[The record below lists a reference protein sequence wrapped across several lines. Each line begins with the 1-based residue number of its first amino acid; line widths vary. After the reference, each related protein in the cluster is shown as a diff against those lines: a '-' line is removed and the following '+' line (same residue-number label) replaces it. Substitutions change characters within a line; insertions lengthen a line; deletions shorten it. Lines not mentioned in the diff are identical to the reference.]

1 MALKECLKKEA
12 ANAYELTVSVD
23 GEIFEK
29 AINKVYKKQV
39 KKINIPGFRKGKA
52 PRHIIE
58 RMYGTEVF
66 YDDAMQECYPDAL
79 YEAAKEQ
86 GLEIVAVE
94 KLEAIEAGK
103 DGFTFKTDIIVK
115 PTLTVDGYKGFEI
128 EKKSTEVTDELV
140 YEEIEKVRDR
150 NSRMVTVEDRA
161 AEIGDTVVFDFEGFT
176 DGVPFEGGKAENYS
190 LALGSGNFIPGFEEQ
205 LVGHST
211 GEEFSINVTFPEE
224 YQAEELKGKD
234 AEFKINLPEE
244 YQAEELKGK
253 DAEFKINL
261 HEIKTKEL
269 PEVDDEFVKD
279 VSDKETLDEYKVQL
293 RAEIAKRLADE
304 AEKDVDNQISE
315 KLIALATDEIPEAMY
330 DNQASDMVR
339 DFDMRLRSQGMDL
352 NTYMQYMGTD
362 VNGLKAMYKDEAEKR
377 VKLRLVL
384 EAIAAQ
390 ENIEVTEEVLD
401 AEYGKMAEAYKMDVE
416 KVKAAVPADSLTED
430 LKVQKALEL
439 VKNDSMALVPYVV
452 EQTNRGERSYDI
464 YSRLLN
470 DRIIMLHDEV
480 NSATASVVVAQ
491 LLYLE
496 SQDPTKDISLYINSP
511 GGSVTDGLA
520 IYDTMQYIKC
530 DVSTICMGMAAS
542 MGAFLLSAGTKGKRL
557 ALPNSTIMIHQ
568 PLGGY
573 KGQATDMEIHTR
585 YMLDTKAR
593 LNRILSENTGK
604 PLDVVKAD
612 TERDNFMTA
621 QEALEYGLIDKVID
635 KR

>member
-205 LVGHST
+205 VVGHST
-211 GEEFSINVTFPEE
+211 GEEFSINVTF
-224 YQAEELKGKD
+224 
-234 AEFKINLPEE
+234 PEE

-439 VKNDSMALVPYVV
+439 VKNNAV
-452 EQTNRGERSYDI
+452 
-464 YSRLLN
+464 
-470 DRIIMLHDEV
+470 
-480 NSATASVVVAQ
+480 
-491 LLYLE
+491 
-496 SQDPTKDISLYINSP
+496 
-511 GGSVTDGLA
+511 
-520 IYDTMQYIKC
+520 IK
-530 DVSTICMGMAAS
+530 
-542 MGAFLLSAGTKGKRL
+542 
-557 ALPNSTIMIHQ
+557 
-568 PLGGY
+568 
-573 KGQATDMEIHTR
+573 
-585 YMLDTKAR
+585 
-593 LNRILSENTGK
+593 
-604 PLDVVKAD
+604 
-612 TERDNFMTA
+612 
-621 QEALEYGLIDKVID
+621 
-635 KR
+635 

>member
-140 YEEIEKVRDR
+140 DEEIEKVRDR

-224 YQAEELKGKD
+224 YQAED
-234 AEFKINLPEE
+234 
-244 YQAEELKGK
+244 LKGK

-439 VKNDSMALVPYVV
+439 VKNNAV
-452 EQTNRGERSYDI
+452 
-464 YSRLLN
+464 
-470 DRIIMLHDEV
+470 
-480 NSATASVVVAQ
+480 
-491 LLYLE
+491 
-496 SQDPTKDISLYINSP
+496 
-511 GGSVTDGLA
+511 
-520 IYDTMQYIKC
+520 IK
-530 DVSTICMGMAAS
+530 
-542 MGAFLLSAGTKGKRL
+542 
-557 ALPNSTIMIHQ
+557 
-568 PLGGY
+568 
-573 KGQATDMEIHTR
+573 
-585 YMLDTKAR
+585 
-593 LNRILSENTGK
+593 
-604 PLDVVKAD
+604 
-612 TERDNFMTA
+612 
-621 QEALEYGLIDKVID
+621 
-635 KR
+635 

>member
-1 MALKECLKKEA
+1 MEEFKMALKECLKKEA

-23 GEIFEK
+23 GETFEK

-140 YEEIEKVRDR
+140 DEEIEKVRDR

-211 GEEFSINVTFPEE
+211 GEEFSINVTF
-224 YQAEELKGKD
+224 
-234 AEFKINLPEE
+234 PEE

-439 VKNDSMALVPYVV
+439 VKNNAV
-452 EQTNRGERSYDI
+452 
-464 YSRLLN
+464 
-470 DRIIMLHDEV
+470 
-480 NSATASVVVAQ
+480 
-491 LLYLE
+491 
-496 SQDPTKDISLYINSP
+496 
-511 GGSVTDGLA
+511 
-520 IYDTMQYIKC
+520 IK
-530 DVSTICMGMAAS
+530 
-542 MGAFLLSAGTKGKRL
+542 
-557 ALPNSTIMIHQ
+557 
-568 PLGGY
+568 
-573 KGQATDMEIHTR
+573 
-585 YMLDTKAR
+585 
-593 LNRILSENTGK
+593 
-604 PLDVVKAD
+604 
-612 TERDNFMTA
+612 
-621 QEALEYGLIDKVID
+621 
-635 KR
+635 

>member
-1 MALKECLKKEA
+1 
-12 ANAYELTVSVD
+12 
-23 GEIFEK
+23 
-29 AINKVYKKQV
+29 
-39 KKINIPGFRKGKA
+39 
-52 PRHIIE
+52 
-58 RMYGTEVF
+58 MYGTEVF

-140 YEEIEKVRDR
+140 DEEIEKVRDR

-211 GEEFSINVTFPEE
+211 GEEFSINVTF
-224 YQAEELKGKD
+224 
-234 AEFKINLPEE
+234 PEE

-439 VKNDSMALVPYVV
+439 VKNNAV
-452 EQTNRGERSYDI
+452 
-464 YSRLLN
+464 
-470 DRIIMLHDEV
+470 
-480 NSATASVVVAQ
+480 
-491 LLYLE
+491 
-496 SQDPTKDISLYINSP
+496 
-511 GGSVTDGLA
+511 
-520 IYDTMQYIKC
+520 IK
-530 DVSTICMGMAAS
+530 
-542 MGAFLLSAGTKGKRL
+542 
-557 ALPNSTIMIHQ
+557 
-568 PLGGY
+568 
-573 KGQATDMEIHTR
+573 
-585 YMLDTKAR
+585 
-593 LNRILSENTGK
+593 
-604 PLDVVKAD
+604 
-612 TERDNFMTA
+612 
-621 QEALEYGLIDKVID
+621 
-635 KR
+635 